1 MSAKIAI
8 ALVLGLA
15 AVACER
21 VVDLT
26 PPDSGAAL
34 PDAAVSVDPDAQIF
48 DDAGIGGGDGN
59 DAIPPPDA
67 FVIDTP

>member
-1 MSAKIAI
+1 VSAKLAI
-8 ALVLGLA
+8 ALALAIA

-26 PPDSGAAL
+26 PPDSGSML
-34 PDAAVSVDPDAQIF
+34 PDAAVSEVLDAHF
-48 DDAGIGGGDGN
+48 YDDAGIGSDGN

-67 FVIDTP
+67 FTIDAPP